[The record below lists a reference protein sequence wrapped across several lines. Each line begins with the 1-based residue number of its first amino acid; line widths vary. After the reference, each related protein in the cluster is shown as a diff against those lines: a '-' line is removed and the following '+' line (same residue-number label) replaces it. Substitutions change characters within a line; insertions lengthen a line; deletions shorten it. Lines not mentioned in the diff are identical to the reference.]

1 MYLISQIFFL
11 QQPCRPKT
19 HQNITLYKV
28 NASVSGEVINEGQE
42 LIESRERSRRKRT
55 TQINMN
61 KLQGGQGMQRG
72 MFVKTT
78 SMIILE
84 NMPRGKS
91 TYVRNEKK
99 ANHHFLITY

>member
-1 MYLISQIFFL
+1 
-11 QQPCRPKT
+11 
-19 HQNITLYKV
+19 
-28 NASVSGEVINEGQE
+28 
-42 LIESRERSRRKRT
+42 
-55 TQINMN
+55 MN

-78 SMIILE
+78 LMIILE
-84 NMPRGKS
+84 NMPREKS